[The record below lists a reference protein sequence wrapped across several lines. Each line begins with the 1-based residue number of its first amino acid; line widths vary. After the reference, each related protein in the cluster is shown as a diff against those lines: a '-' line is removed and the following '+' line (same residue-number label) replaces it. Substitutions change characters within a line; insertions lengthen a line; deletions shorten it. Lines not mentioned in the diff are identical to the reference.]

1 MSTIYTF
8 RRIEKK
14 YIINHAQYKALIEL
28 LMGYFHKD
36 EHGFTR
42 IFNIYFDND
51 ANELINTSVQK
62 PVYKEKLRLRSYH
75 TPDKVQDAFLEIK
88 KKFKGVVYKRR
99 ITVPYK
105 DIESFLATNTL
116 QNNETP
122 HTYKEIN
129 YMLKHYSLYPKVLI
143 SYLREAYFSNTDPS
157 LRITF
162 DHDIKSRYSDLT
174 LAESELDL
182 PLLDDDTYIMEIK
195 VAGAV
200 PMFLSNILAQQKI
213 YPSSFSKYGNIHK
226 QHITGGTQN
235 VPEHIDF
242 N

>member
-75 TPDKVQDAFLEIK
+75 TPDKEQDAFLEIK

-116 QNNETP
+116 QNNENP

-143 SYLREAYFSNTDPS
+143 SYLREAFFSNADPCTDG
-157 LRITF
+157 L
-162 DHDIKSRYSDLT
+162 YS
-174 LAESELDL
+174 
-182 PLLDDDTYIMEIK
+182 
-195 VAGAV
+195 G
-200 PMFLSNILAQQKI
+200 
-213 YPSSFSKYGNIHK
+213 YGYS
-226 QHITGGTQN
+226 GGTDSVTITTN
-235 VPEHIDF
+235 SIVSSNSGGMNNMGGDMNNMGGGMNDHELNHSF
-242 N
+242 F